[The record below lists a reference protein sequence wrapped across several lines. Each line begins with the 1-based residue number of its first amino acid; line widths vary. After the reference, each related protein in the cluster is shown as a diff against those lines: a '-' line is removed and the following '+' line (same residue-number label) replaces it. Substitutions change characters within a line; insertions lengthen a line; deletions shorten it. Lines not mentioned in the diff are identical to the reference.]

1 MKKYLIS
8 FIFAFSALMMLNGC
22 IVSEQKLTDKIQSA
36 IVEEEQS
43 KGRTLE
49 VTEFSLGEKTG
60 KNYQGVLKG
69 KLDGKE
75 MVYDVTVTDEGDDF
89 DVNWTPRP

>member
-8 FIFAFSALMMLNGC
+8 FIFAFSALIMLNGC
-22 IVSEQKLTDKIQSA
+22 IVSEQKLTEKIQSA

-49 VTEFSLGEKTG
+49 VTEFSLDEKTG

>member
-1 MKKYLIS
+1 MKKYLIP
-8 FIFAFSALMMLNGC
+8 FIFAFSALMMLSGC
-22 IVSEQKLTDKIQSA
+22 IVSEQKLTEKIQSA
-36 IVEEEQS
+36 IVEDEQS

>member
-8 FIFAFSALMMLNGC
+8 CIFAFAALMMCNGC
-22 IVSEQKLTDKIQSA
+22 IVAEQKLTEKIQSA

>member
-22 IVSEQKLTDKIQSA
+22 IVSEQKLMEKIQSA
-36 IVEEEQS
+36 IVEDEQS

>member
-8 FIFAFSALMMLNGC
+8 FIFAFSALIMLNGC
-22 IVSEQKLTDKIQSA
+22 IVSEQKLTEKIQSA
-36 IVEEEQS
+36 IVEDEQS

>member
-1 MKKYLIS
+1 
-8 FIFAFSALMMLNGC
+8 MLNGC
-22 IVSEQKLTDKIQSA
+22 IVSEQKLTEKIQSA

>member
-22 IVSEQKLTDKIQSA
+22 IVSEQKLTEKIQSA

>member
-1 MKKYLIS
+1 
-8 FIFAFSALMMLNGC
+8 MMLSGC
-22 IVSEQKLTDKIQSA
+22 IVSEQKLTEKIQSA
-36 IVEEEQS
+36 IVEDEQS

>member
-8 FIFAFSALMMLNGC
+8 FIFAFSALMMLSGC
-22 IVSEQKLTDKIQSA
+22 FVSEQKLTEKIQSA

-49 VTEFSLGEKTG
+49 VTEFSLDEKTG

>member
-1 MKKYLIS
+1 
-8 FIFAFSALMMLNGC
+8 MLNGC
-22 IVSEQKLTDKIQSA
+22 IVSEQKLTEKIQSA

-49 VTEFSLGEKTG
+49 VTEFSLDEKTG

>member
-1 MKKYLIS
+1 MKKNLIS
-8 FIFAFSALMMLNGC
+8 FIFAFLALMMLSGC
-22 IVSEQKLTDKIQSA
+22 IVSEQKLTEKIQSA

>member
-22 IVSEQKLTDKIQSA
+22 IVSEQKLTEKIQSA
-36 IVEEEQS
+36 IVEDEQS

>member
-8 FIFAFSALMMLNGC
+8 FIFAFSALMMFNGC
-22 IVSEQKLTDKIQSA
+22 IVSEQKLTEKIQSG
-36 IVEEEQS
+36 IVKEEQS
-43 KGRTLE
+43 KGRTFA
-49 VTEFSLGEKTG
+49 VTECSLGEKTG

>member
-1 MKKYLIS
+1 
-8 FIFAFSALMMLNGC
+8 MMLSGC

-36 IVEEEQS
+36 IVEDEQS

>member
-8 FIFAFSALMMLNGC
+8 FIFAISALMMLSGC
-22 IVSEQKLTDKIQSA
+22 IVSEQKLTEKIQSA